1 MNDSETTK
9 DIVWEILFVLNLL
22 TVAVFLLAL

>member
-1 MNDSETTK
+1 MNDSETNK

>member
-22 TVAVFLLAL
+22 TISALMLSL